1 MKYQECMPKNSVV
14 IAVFLS
20 VFIAMALM
28 VMSTL
33 YAAGVESDAAFEHH
47 DRSEGH
53 ASSKVVTTTVRRMSP
68 ATFDEVGS
76 NHVEKLGKDG
86 SLRAQSISERR
97 KMAKYVEDSV
107 ITAKVK
113 TRLIKHSLLKGVQ
126 IHVQTYKGAV
136 LLSGFV
142 DNSKQVVAAGRI
154 AAGIEGVT
162 KVINS
167 LVPKAIE

>member
-1 MKYQECMPKNSVV
+1 MKYQECMPKNSVA

-20 VFIAMALM
+20 VFIVMALM

-33 YAAGVESDAAFEHH
+33 YAAEADSDAVFEHH
-47 DRSEGH
+47 DRSDH

-76 NHVEKLGKDG
+76 SYAEKWGKDG

-97 KMAKYVEDSV
+97 KMAKYVDDSV

-113 TRLIKHSLLKGVQ
+113 TRLIKHSLLKGLQ
-126 IHVQTYKGAV
+126 IHVQTYRGAV

-142 DNSKQVVAAGRI
+142 DNPKQVVAAGRI

-167 LVPKAIE
+167 LVPKDIE